1 MNGNGSRKLAIVGGT
16 VITRDRAIEDGA
28 VLVED
33 GRITFVGRA
42 RDAGPESASE
52 IIDAGGLMV
61 LPGLIDTHVHGSHG
75 DDVMFSDAEGIRR
88 ISRAQAR
95 YGTTAYLPS
104 TVSAHH
110 EHLLRALEACAAA
123 VDASE
128 PAAEIVGIHVEGPF
142 INRNK
147 KGAHSLE
154 TLRDPDL
161 DQCMEY
167 LRAAPGLLKIM
178 TLAPELPGA
187 MELIRLLV
195 AHDVVPSLGHSEADY
210 DTALEAMEAGAT
222 HATHLYNAMPALHH
236 RKPSLTTAC
245 LNEPFIRAEIVL
257 DGLHVAP
264 EMARLA
270 ARNKGREGLIIVTD
284 ALAAVGCPDGT
295 YTLGDLPVKVE
306 GDRCVLMDG
315 ETIASSMLTMNRAVG
330 NAVAFTGAS
339 LVDAAYMASFLPAQI
354 CGVSDR
360 KGSLEVGKDA
370 DIAVLAQDYSAR
382 LTVCKG
388 EVAYKAMRNDE
399 R

>member
-1 MNGNGSRKLAIVGGT
+1 MNGDGSSKLAIVGGT
-16 VITRDRAIEDGA
+16 VVTRDSAIEDGA

-33 GRITFVGRA
+33 GHITFVGRA
-42 RDAGPESASE
+42 RDAEPEPGSE
-52 IIDAGGLMV
+52 IINAAGLTV

-88 ISRAQAR
+88 ISRAQSR

-110 EHLLRALEACAAA
+110 EALLRALEACAAA
-123 VDASE
+123 VGDSA

-167 LRAAPGLLKIM
+167 LRAAPGLVKIM
-178 TLAPELPGA
+178 TLAPELPGG

-195 AHDVVPSLGHSEADY
+195 AHDVVASLGHSEADY
-210 DTALEAMEAGAT
+210 DTALEAIEAGAT

-245 LNEPFIRAEIVL
+245 LNEPFIRAEIVP
-257 DGLHVAP
+257 DGIHVAP
-264 EMARLA
+264 EMVRLA
-270 ARNKGREGLIIVTD
+270 AKIKGRDGLILVTD
-284 ALAAVGCPDGT
+284 AMAAVGCPDGT
-295 YTLGDLPVKVE
+295 YTLGDIPVKVE
-306 GDRCVLMDG
+306 GDRCVLLDG

-330 NAVAFTGAS
+330 HAVAFTGMS
-339 LVDAAYMASFLPAQI
+339 LVDAAYTASFLPAQV

-370 DIAVLAQDYSAR
+370 DVAILNQDYSVH

-388 EVAYKAMRNDE
+388 EVAYRAFS
-399 R
+399 

>member
-1 MNGNGSRKLAIVGGT
+1 MNGNGNRRLAIVGGT
-16 VITRDRAIEDGA
+16 VVTRDAAIEDGA

-33 GRITFVGRA
+33 GHITFVGRA
-42 RDAGPESASE
+42 RDVEPEPASE
-52 IIDAGGLMV
+52 IIEAAGLMV

-88 ISRAQAR
+88 ISRAQLR

-110 EHLLRALEACAAA
+110 EHLLRALETCAAA
-123 VDASE
+123 VDSSE

-161 DQCMEY
+161 DQCAEY
-167 LRAAPGLLKIM
+167 LRAAPGLMKIM

-187 MELIRLLV
+187 MELIRLLA
-195 AHDVVPSLGHSEADY
+195 AHTVVPSLGHSEADY

-236 RKPSLTTAC
+236 RKPNLTTAC

-257 DGLHVAP
+257 DGHHVAP

-270 ARNKGREGLIIVTD
+270 ARNKGRNGLILVTD
-284 ALAAVGCPDGT
+284 AMSAVGCPEGT

-315 ETIASSMLTMNRAVG
+315 ETIASSILTMNKAVG
-330 NAVAFTGAS
+330 NAIAFTGAS

-360 KGSLEVGKDA
+360 KGSIEVGKDA
-370 DIAVLAQDYSAR
+370 DIAILAQDYSVVT
-382 LTVCKG
+382 TVCKG
-388 EVAYKAMRNDE
+388 ELAYKAMRNE
-399 R
+399 E